1 MNISSIISWGI
12 SIGLI
17 LYTIYVLIKFKKE
30 LNSKNFDA
38 FQEHDEPSRIA
49 SLGVLGT
56 FAGITIGLLGFDENN
71 IDASVPILL
80 SGMKTAFITSITGM
94 IGSISMKYWQYNK
107 QKEKLSEQSADS
119 IDENATI
126 ATLIEYLQK
135 KDIEQTQFNNQLLNS
150 INLMNKS
157 ISGEGDT
164 TLINQLK
171 ILRTDLTTEQ
181 KNTTNEIK
189 EMKSEMVQS
198 FNEFATQM
206 AENNSKA
213 LVEALEETIK
223 DFNVKI
229 QEQFGENFKQLNIAV
244 GKLLVWQEKYKDTII
259 EVTNNQKTIFKGI
272 EQAKVSLNEMAN
284 NSDSIQQSAKSL
296 SNIIVTAERY
306 QKELSTSL
314 ETLVDICQKAKQL
327 IPTIEK
333 MTSTTNKNI
342 VEISDLAQKKLT
354 DLHKETENTITNL
367 STSSIE
373 KLDDNINNMI
383 KRLKEI
389 SNNMLT
395 LVNQHESELNNAF
408 SKTNNAISAATD
420 KLQRSA
426 LEVTQT
432 VSDNLV
438 EMNKKNNEALHK
450 TTENMNKNLE
460 NVMGESMKAFANQL
474 ALISNQFAN
483 DYTPLARKLREVV
496 QLSKN
501 IS

>member
-1 MNISSIISWGI
+1 MNIESILSWGV

-17 LYTIYVLIKFKKE
+17 LYTVYVLIKFYKE
-30 LNSKNFDA
+30 LNSKDFDA

-56 FAGITIGLLGFDENN
+56 FIGITIGLLGFDENN
-71 IDASVPILL
+71 IDTSVPILL
-80 SGMKTAFITSITGM
+80 SGMQTAFITSITGM
-94 IGSISMKYWQYNK
+94 IGSILMKYWQHNK
-107 QKEKLSEQSADS
+107 QKEELSHQSSDS

-126 ATLIEYLQK
+126 ATLIKYLQE
-135 KDIEQTQFNNQLLNS
+135 KDIEQAKFNNQLLDS

-157 ISGEGDT
+157 ISGDGDT

-189 EMKSEMVQS
+189 EMVQA
-198 FNEFATQM
+198 FNEFAIQM

-213 LVEALEETIK
+213 LVKALEETIK

-244 GKLLVWQEKYKDTII
+244 GKLLVWQEEYKNTII
-259 EVTNNQKTIFKGI
+259 EVTNSQKIIFEGI
-272 EQAKVSLNEMAN
+272 EQAKVSLDKMAN
-284 NSDSIQQSAKSL
+284 SSDSIQESAKSL
-296 SNIIVTAERY
+296 SNIIVTSESY

-314 ETLVDICQKAKQL
+314 KTLVDICQKAKQL

-333 MTSTTNKNI
+333 MTVTTNKNI

-354 DLHKETENTITNL
+354 NLHNKTENNINDL
-367 STSSIE
+367 STSSIK

-383 KRLKEI
+383 NRLKDI
-389 SNNMLT
+389 SNNMLK
-395 LVNQHESELNNAF
+395 LVNQHENELNTAF
-408 SKTNNAISAATD
+408 SKTNNAISTASD

-432 VSDNLV
+432 VADNLV

-450 TTENMNKNLE
+450 TTENMHKNLE

>member
-1 MNISSIISWGI
+1 MNIESILSWGV

-17 LYTIYVLIKFKKE
+17 LYTVYVLIKFYKE
-30 LNSKNFDA
+30 LNSKDFDA

-56 FAGITIGLLGFDENN
+56 FIGITIGLLGFDENN
-71 IDASVPILL
+71 IDTSVPILL
-80 SGMKTAFITSITGM
+80 SGMQTAFITSITGM
-94 IGSISMKYWQYNK
+94 IGSILMKYWQHNK
-107 QKEKLSEQSADS
+107 QKEELSHQSSDS

-126 ATLIEYLQK
+126 ATLIKYLQE
-135 KDIEQTQFNNQLLNS
+135 KDIEQAKFNNQLLDS

-157 ISGEGDT
+157 ISGDGDT

-189 EMKSEMVQS
+189 EMVQA
-198 FNEFATQM
+198 FNEFAIQM

-213 LVEALEETIK
+213 LVKALEETIK

-244 GKLLVWQEKYKDTII
+244 GKLLVWQEEYKKTII
-259 EVTNNQKTIFKGI
+259 EVTNSQKIIFEGI
-272 EQAKVSLNEMAN
+272 EQAKVSLDKMAN
-284 NSDSIQQSAKSL
+284 SSDSIQESAKSL
-296 SNIIVTAERY
+296 SNIIVTAESY

-314 ETLVDICQKAKQL
+314 KTLVDICQKAKQL

-333 MTSTTNKNI
+333 MTVTTNKNI

-354 DLHKETENTITNL
+354 NLHNKTENNINDL
-367 STSSIE
+367 STSSIK

-383 KRLKEI
+383 NRLKDI
-389 SNNMLT
+389 SNNMLK
-395 LVNQHESELNNAF
+395 LVNQHENELNTAF
-408 SKTNNAISAATD
+408 NKTNNAISTASD

-432 VSDNLV
+432 VADNLV

-450 TTENMNKNLE
+450 TTENMHKNLE

>member
-1 MNISSIISWGI
+1 MNIESILSWGV

-17 LYTIYVLIKFKKE
+17 LYTVYVLIKFYKE
-30 LNSKNFDA
+30 LNSKDFDA

-56 FAGITIGLLGFDENN
+56 FIGITIGLLGFDENN
-71 IDASVPILL
+71 IDTSVPILL
-80 SGMKTAFITSITGM
+80 SGMQTAFITSITGM
-94 IGSISMKYWQYNK
+94 IGSILMKYWQHNK
-107 QKEKLSEQSADS
+107 QKEELSHQSSDS

-126 ATLIEYLQK
+126 ATLIKYLQE
-135 KDIEQTQFNNQLLNS
+135 KDIEQAKFNNQLLDS

-157 ISGEGDT
+157 ISGDGDT

-189 EMKSEMVQS
+189 EMVQA
-198 FNEFATQM
+198 FNEFAIQM

-213 LVEALEETIK
+213 FVKALEETIK

-244 GKLLVWQEKYKDTII
+244 GKLLVWQEEYKNTII
-259 EVTNNQKTIFKGI
+259 EVTNSQKIIFEGI
-272 EQAKVSLNEMAN
+272 EQAKVSLDKMAN
-284 NSDSIQQSAKSL
+284 SSDSIQESAKSL
-296 SNIIVTAERY
+296 SNIIVTAESY

-314 ETLVDICQKAKQL
+314 KTLVDICQKAKQL

-333 MTSTTNKNI
+333 MTVTTNKNI

-354 DLHKETENTITNL
+354 NLHNKTENNINDL
-367 STSSIE
+367 STSSIK

-383 KRLKEI
+383 NRLKDI
-389 SNNMLT
+389 SNNMLK
-395 LVNQHESELNNAF
+395 LVNQHENELNTAF
-408 SKTNNAISAATD
+408 NKTNNAISTASD

-432 VSDNLV
+432 VADNLV

-450 TTENMNKNLE
+450 TTENMHKNLE

>member
-1 MNISSIISWGI
+1 MNIESILSWGV

-17 LYTIYVLIKFKKE
+17 LYTVYVLIKFYKE
-30 LNSKNFDA
+30 LNSKDFDA

-56 FAGITIGLLGFDENN
+56 FIGITIGLLGFDENN
-71 IDASVPILL
+71 IDTSVPILL
-80 SGMKTAFITSITGM
+80 SGMQTAFITSITGM
-94 IGSISMKYWQYNK
+94 IGSILMKYWQHNK
-107 QKEKLSEQSADS
+107 QKEELSHQSSDS

-126 ATLIEYLQK
+126 ATLIKYLQE
-135 KDIEQTQFNNQLLNS
+135 KDIEQAKFNNQLLDS

-157 ISGEGDT
+157 ISGDGDT

-189 EMKSEMVQS
+189 EMVQA
-198 FNEFATQM
+198 FNEFAIQM

-213 LVEALEETIK
+213 LVKALEETIK

-244 GKLLVWQEKYKDTII
+244 GKLLVWQEEYKNTII
-259 EVTNNQKTIFKGI
+259 EVTNSQKIIFEGI
-272 EQAKVSLNEMAN
+272 EQAKVSLDKMAN
-284 NSDSIQQSAKSL
+284 SSDSIQESAKSL
-296 SNIIVTAERY
+296 SNIIVTAESY

-314 ETLVDICQKAKQL
+314 KTLVDICQKAKQL

-333 MTSTTNKNI
+333 MTVTTNKNI

-354 DLHKETENTITNL
+354 NLHNKTENNINDL
-367 STSSIE
+367 STSSIK

-383 KRLKEI
+383 NRLKDI
-389 SNNMLT
+389 SNNMLK
-395 LVNQHESELNNAF
+395 LVNQHENELNTAF
-408 SKTNNAISAATD
+408 SRTNNAISTASD

-432 VSDNLV
+432 VADNLV

-450 TTENMNKNLE
+450 TTENMHKNLE

-496 QLSKN
+496 QLSKS